1 MNINYLV
8 GIDLGTSGVKVSLF
22 AEDMSEFYADT
33 KQYQINSPYDGY
45 AEQNPE
51 DWWDSVCA
59 ALKSLNQRKPEAY
72 RSIKAVGL
80 SGQMH
85 GLVLLDKNRQ
95 LLGPAII
102 HCDARAK
109 AYKRCV

>member
-1 MNINYLV
+1 MR
-8 GIDLGTSGVKVSLF
+8 TP
-22 AEDMSEFYADT
+22 

-59 ALKSLNQRKPEAY
+59 ALKILKIKRKA
-72 RSIKAVGL
+72 RGLQKVLKAVGL

-102 HCDARAK
+102 HCDAPRK
-109 AYKRCV
+109 KHIKDFIKRRI

>member
-72 RSIKAVGL
+72 RSIKQSAY
-80 SGQMH
+80 
-85 GLVLLDKNRQ
+85 LVRCMVWCCWIRIDSCWDQRSSIVT
-95 LLGPAII
+95 PAQKHIKI
-102 HCDARAK
+102 S
-109 AYKRCV
+109 